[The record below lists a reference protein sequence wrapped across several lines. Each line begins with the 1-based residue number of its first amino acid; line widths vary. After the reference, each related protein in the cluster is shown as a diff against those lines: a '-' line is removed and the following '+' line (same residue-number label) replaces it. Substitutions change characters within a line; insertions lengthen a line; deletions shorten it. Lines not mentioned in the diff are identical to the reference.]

1 MIASD
6 LHILT
11 ENEIIEKLYSMEV
24 ITGKDY
30 PMRLLSF
37 IVPNKNYDT
46 ESFSQE
52 IEDSENDY
60 TYEDTI
66 NIIKGAELFFSKKV
80 DRRNSQEWLDNHSKI
95 CKVTI
100 IPMALLIQAERH
112 ENGRRDFCTE
122 ENVHKIMN
130 LAEQYGGIV
139 KMM

>member
-100 IPMALLIQAERH
+100 I
-112 ENGRRDFCTE
+112 F
-122 ENVHKIMN
+122 
-130 LAEQYGGIV
+130 
-139 KMM
+139 